1 MKLGGIFRFELAY
14 QVRRPQTCLFLTAP
28 AAAAFLL
35 TRDGALADAVRDD
48 FWINSPSAVAG
59 ATLVGCLL
67 WLLVAPSVAGDAAA
81 RDVETRMDPLAYTA
95 PVSRAEYLG
104 GRFLAALVLNAL
116 TLLGTTLGSL
126 LAVYVPGI
134 QGAAIGPFR
143 PAAYLTAYGYIALP
157 AAFFATAIQF
167 SLAALSRH
175 TRAAYLGSI
184 VLFFFAYV
192 VSIALYWFVGSP
204 DLARLI
210 DPIGVITITEI
221 LPNWTPLEKRTRLL
235 ELEGP
240 FLWNRVLWLGI
251 ALGALAFAHHRFR
264 FVHHVASGP
273 FDSLRSLRAG
283 WWSRIRRSFA
293 QLTLRSAA
301 TNGLRRGSWDAHA
314 PTPAGGD
321 VVRTASISIPQVRQT
336 YGFATHVRQTL
347 SIAWGSFRT
356 IANSWGGLAL
366 LVVIPLFAVLIL
378 PTEMEQLG
386 VPLFPRTAKVIS
398 LLTAP
403 VTGLLT
409 PWVIVPLLILFYAGE
424 LVWRER
430 EAGLSETVDAAPVPE
445 SVLFLG
451 KFLGLGVVLAVFV
464 SLMTTAGILI
474 QVIRGYHEFEI
485 GLYLKVMFGLQL
497 SEYILFAVLALV
509 IHVSVDHKHVGHLL
523 GLLLYASLVFAS
535 TLGIEHNLLIFGAS
549 PAWSYTEMR
558 GFGDSIGPWAWF
570 KLYWAAWALL
580 LAVAARLLWVRGR
593 EDGLT
598 ARLRLARRRLT
609 RSTAGIAAAAAVL
622 VVTLGGFIFYNTNVL
637 NDYRSASETTQRRVE
652 YERRFRQ
659 YEKIPQPRRTAVE
672 LRVEIYP
679 ERRATSIR
687 GTYRLVNASAVPI
700 DSIHLS
706 TVSQLE
712 TGEIAFDRPATRVLE
727 DEDLGYRIYAL
738 ETPLLPGDSLRLG
751 FDARFAPRGFRNSG
765 VPMSVTANATRL
777 PLDQLPVIGYQRQR
791 ELTSARE
798 RRAHGLAPRPLILP
812 SLYDTAA
819 RYDANWSGSGGNT
832 MEMVVGTSEDQITVA
847 PGTLRRTWVEGGRRY
862 FHYATSAPI
871 GSEYSVYS
879 AKYAVRE
886 ATWNDPSLRS
896 GQAVAIQV
904 FHHPT
909 HTATLDDMVRGVQ
922 ASLDY
927 FTEQFSPYEYN
938 HLFLVEYGG
947 NGIGMHAD
955 ASQLSFTEGFTSW
968 HRDDDPRAL
977 DLPFAVVAHE
987 MAHQWWP
994 GQLSPAMVE
1003 GAPFFSESLAWY
1015 SAMQVVKKHY
1025 GQEQLRRLKANMRQP
1040 NPFPRVRRGLPLLR
1054 ADDPWAMYRRGP
1066 FAMIALSEYVG
1077 ETQVNAALR
1086 RLIEASSVA
1095 AVKTGSSRGGAPPL
1109 QTTLDLYR
1117 ELQAVTPDSLHSL
1130 LRDLFE
1136 INTIWTFDTR
1146 QAKAEQTEAGTWRVT
1161 LEVEARKESVDTAGV
1176 ETVLPMND
1184 LVEIG
1189 IFAPLQQ
1196 GEIERKVLYRQKH
1209 RIRAGRQAITV
1220 TVSEKPEYAGIDPY
1234 NLLDWEEGDN
1244 IEEVKI
1250 EKRGVGE

>member
-14 QVRRPQTCLFLTAP
+14 QARRPQTWLFVTAP
-28 AAAAFLL
+28 AAVAFLF

-116 TLLGTTLGSL
+116 ILLGTTLGSL

-134 QGAAIGPFR
+134 AGAAIGPFR

-157 AAFFATAIQF
+157 NAFVATAIQF
-167 SLAALSRH
+167 SLAALSR
-175 TRAAYLGSI
+175 RARAGYLGS
-184 VLFFFAYV
+184 VLLFFFAYV
-192 VSIALYWFVGSP
+192 VSLVVYWFAGRP
-204 DLARLI
+204 DLARVI
-210 DPIGVITITEI
+210 DPIGVITITEV
-221 LPNWTPLEKRTRLL
+221 LPDWTPLEKRTRLL

-240 FLWNRVLWLGI
+240 LLWNRVLWLGI
-251 ALGALAFAHHRFR
+251 ALGALAFTHQRFR
-264 FVHHVASGP
+264 FVHHVASG
-273 FDSLRSLRAG
+273 
-283 WWSRIRRSFA
+283 WWNR
-293 QLTLRSAA
+293 
-301 TNGLRRGSWDAHA
+301 LRRRKDAHS
-314 PTPAGGD
+314 PTPASGD
-321 VVRTASISIPQVRQT
+321 VARTTAISVPQVRRS
-336 YGFATHVRQTL
+336 YGFATRVRQTL
-347 SIAWGSFRT
+347 AIAWASFRSIAK
-356 IANSWGGLAL
+356 SWAGLAL
-366 LVVIPLFAVLIL
+366 LLFIPLFAVLIL
-378 PTEMEQLG
+378 PIKMEQLG
-386 VPLFPRTAKVIS
+386 VPLLPRTAAVI
-398 LLTAP
+398 LRLTAP

-451 KFLGLGVVLAVFV
+451 KFLGLALVLVVFV
-464 SLMTTAGILI
+464 SLMTTAGILV
-474 QVIRGYHEFEI
+474 QVIRGFHDFEI

-497 SEYILFAVLALV
+497 AEYILFAVLALV
-509 IHVSVDHKHVGHLL
+509 VHVSVDHKHVGHVVALM
-523 GLLLYASLVFAS
+523 LYASLVFAS
-535 TLGIEHNLLIFGAS
+535 ALGIEHNLLIFGAS
-549 PAWSYTEMR
+549 PAWWYTEMR
-558 GFGDSIGPWAWF
+558 GFGDSIGPWLWF

-593 EDGLT
+593 EDGLR
-598 ARLRLARRRLT
+598 ARLQLARRRFT
-609 RSTAGIAAAAAVL
+609 RSTARIAAAAVAL
-622 VVTLGGFIFYNTNVL
+622 ILALGGFIFYNTNVL
-637 NDYRSASETTQRRVE
+637 NDYRSASETTQLRVE
-652 YERRFRQ
+652 YEQRFRQ

-672 LRVEIYP
+672 LHVEIYP
-679 ERRATSIR
+679 ELRAASVR
-687 GTYRLVNASAVPI
+687 GTYRLVNAGAVPI
-700 DSIHLS
+700 DSIHLTTAS
-706 TVSQLE
+706 PLE
-712 TGEIAFDRPATRVLE
+712 IGEIAVDRPASSVLAE
-727 DEDLGYRIYAL
+727 EDLGYRIYAL
-738 ETPLLPGDSLRLG
+738 QKPLLAGDSLRLR

-765 VPMSVTANATRL
+765 TARSVTANGTRL

-798 RRAHGLAPRPLILP
+798 RRAHRLLPRPLILP

-819 RYDANWSGSGGNT
+819 RYDVTWSGEGGN
-832 MEMVVGTSEDQITVA
+832 MLEMVVGTSEDQIAVA
-847 PGTLRRTWVEGGRRY
+847 PGTLRRTWMEGGRRY

-886 ATWNDPSLRS
+886 AKWND
-896 GQAVAIQV
+896 VAIQI
-904 FHHPT
+904 FHHPE
-909 HTATLDDMVRGVQ
+909 HTATLDDMLRGVH

-927 FTEQFSPYEYN
+927 FTGQFSPYEYS
-938 HLFLVEYGG
+938 HVFLVEFGG
-947 NGIGMHAD
+947 NGVGMHAD

-968 HRDDDPRAL
+968 KAEDDPRAL

-994 GQLSPAMVE
+994 GQLSVAMVE

-1025 GQEQLRRLKANMRQP
+1025 GQDKLRRLMASMRQP

-1077 ETQVNAALR
+1077 ETQVNTALR
-1086 RLIEASSVA
+1086 RMIETSR
-1095 AVKTGSSRGGAPPL
+1095 SRGGKPPL

-1117 ELQAVTPDSLHSL
+1117 ELQAVTPDSLQSL

-1136 INTIWTFDTR
+1136 INTIWEFDTR
-1146 QAKAEQTEAGTWRVT
+1146 KAVAEQTEAGTWRVT
-1161 LEVEARKESVDTAGV
+1161 LEVEARKEMADTAGV
-1176 ETVLPMND
+1176 ETPLPMDD

-1189 IFAPLQQ
+1189 IFAPRQQ
-1196 GEIERKVLYRQKH
+1196 GEIERKLLYRRKH
-1209 RIRAGRQAITV
+1209 RIRSGRQTITV

-1244 IEEVKI
+1244 IEGVKI
-1250 EKRGVGE
+1250 GN